1 MPQIIWRPIA
11 REDARRI
18 VDYISDR
25 NPAAAARLAELLEY
39 TAERL
44 ADHPYMYRAGRVP
57 ETREALVTPNYMLV
71 YRVGTDV
78 IEVLSVKHTRQQY
91 P

>member
-1 MPQIIWRPIA
+1 MLGASSTISLIA
-11 REDARRI
+11 I
-18 VDYISDR
+18 
-25 NPAAAARLAELLEY
+25 PPPLLALQNCWNIPS
-39 TAERL
+39 ERL